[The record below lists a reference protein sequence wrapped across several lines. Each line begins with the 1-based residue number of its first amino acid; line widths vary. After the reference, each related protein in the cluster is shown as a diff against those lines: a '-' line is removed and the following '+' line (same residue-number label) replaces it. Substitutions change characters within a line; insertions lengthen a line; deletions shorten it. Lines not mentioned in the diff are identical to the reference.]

1 MFKTNCSKMKF
12 VITGATSFIGV
23 ELTHYVLSMGD
34 EVIAVC
40 RKGSAGIPKLGEHP
54 NLRIVYSE
62 LSEYADLSGKID
74 KGLVF
79 VNLAWEGTGHSGRNV
94 SDVQQ
99 DNIAHSL
106 EAIKVAAGTGCALFV
121 EAGSQAEY
129 GTVLDRISENTPCN
143 PFSEYGKAKLAVKE
157 QGSKMAN
164 AFGMKYLHLRIFSLY
179 GEEDHP
185 WTLVMSSLKKMVNNE
200 PIDLS
205 PCTQNWNFL
214 YVKDAV
220 KQLYLLCQYALRNS
234 DYTSEVFNIA
244 SKDTRALKD
253 FVKEM
258 YILSNS
264 KSKLNFGAITPAN
277 VVSLDPDVSKTEAA
291 TGFISQYV
299 FKDIICNI
307 IRNNKQ

>member
-1 MFKTNCSKMKF
+1 MKF
-12 VITGATSFIGV
+12 IITGATSFIGV
-23 ELTHYVLSMGD
+23 ELTRYALSMGD

-54 NLRIVYSE
+54 NLKIVHSE
-62 LSEYADLSGKID
+62 LSEYANLSGQID
-74 KGLVF
+74 KGQVF
-79 VNLAWEGTGHSGRNV
+79 VNLAWEGTGHGGRNV
-94 SDVQQ
+94 SDIQQ

-106 EAIKVAAGTGCALFV
+106 EAIKVAAGIGCTLFV

-129 GTVLDRISENTPCN
+129 GTVLEKISETTPCN

-157 QGSKMAN
+157 QGSKVAN
-164 AFGMKYLHLRIFSLY
+164 ALGMKYLHLRIFSLY

-220 KQLYLLCQYALRNS
+220 KQIYLLCQYALRNPN
-234 DYTSEVFNIA
+234 YKSEVFNIA
-244 SKDTRALKD
+244 SKDTRVLKD
-253 FVKEM
+253 FVTEM
-258 YILSNS
+258 YSLSQS
-264 KSKLNFGAITPAN
+264 KSALNYGAITPAN
-277 VVSLDPDVSKTEAA
+277 VVSLDPDTSKTEAA
-291 TGFISQYV
+291 TGFISDYV
-299 FKDIICNI
+299 FKDIINNI
-307 IRNNKQ
+307 ICKLK

>member
-1 MFKTNCSKMKF
+1 MKF

-23 ELTHYVLSMGD
+23 ELTRYALSMGD

-40 RKGSAGIPKLGEHP
+40 RKGSAGIPKLGTHS
-54 NLRIVYSE
+54 NLKIVYSE
-62 LSEYADLSGKID
+62 LSEYANLRNQID
-74 KGLVF
+74 KADLF
-79 VNLAWEGTGHSGRNV
+79 VNLAWEGTGHSGR
-94 SDVQQ
+94 DVTDIQK

-106 EAIKVAAGTGCALFV
+106 EAIKVAVGIGCSLFV

-129 GTVLDRISENTPCN
+129 GTVLDKISETTPCH

-157 QGSKMAN
+157 QGSKIAN
-164 AFGMKYLHLRIFSLY
+164 ALGMKYLHLRIFSLY

-185 WTLVMSSLKKMVNNE
+185 WTLVMSSLRKMVNNE
-200 PIDLS
+200 PVDLS

-220 KQLYLLCQYALRNS
+220 KQIYLLCQYALKNPEYEA
-234 DYTSEVFNIA
+234 DVFNIA

-258 YILSNS
+258 YTLSQS
-264 KSKLNFGAITPAN
+264 KSELKFGAIIPAN
-277 VVSLDPDVSKTEAA
+277 VVSLDPDTSKTESA
-291 TGFISQYV
+291 TGFISDHN
-299 FKDIICNI
+299 FKDIINNI
-307 IRNNKQ
+307 ICEFKQ

>member
-1 MFKTNCSKMKF
+1 MKF

-23 ELTHYVLSMGD
+23 ELTRYALSMGD

-54 NLRIVYSE
+54 NLHIVYSE
-62 LSEYADLSGKID
+62 LSEYGNLINQID
-74 KGLVF
+74 KADVF
-79 VNLAWEGTGHSGRNV
+79 INLAWEGTGHGGRNLAEI
-94 SDVQQ
+94 QQ

-106 EAIKVAAGTGCALFV
+106 EAIKVAAGIGCSLFV

-129 GTVLDRISENTPCN
+129 GTVLEKISETTPCN

-157 QGSKMAN
+157 QGSKIAN
-164 AFGMKYLHLRIFSLY
+164 ALGMKYLHLRIFSLY

-200 PIDLS
+200 PVDLS

-220 KQLYLLCQYALRNS
+220 RQIYLLCQYAQRNPN
-234 DYTSEVFNIA
+234 YKSEVFNIA
-244 SKDTRALKD
+244 SKDTRVLKD
-253 FVKEM
+253 FVVEM
-258 YILSNS
+258 YNLSQS
-264 KSKLNFGAITPAN
+264 KSELNFGTIPPAN
-277 VVSLDPDVSKTEAA
+277 VVSLDPDTSKTESV
-291 TGFISQYV
+291 TGFISDHV
-299 FKDIICNI
+299 FKDIVNNI
-307 IRNNKQ
+307 ICKFKQL

>member
-1 MFKTNCSKMKF
+1 MKF
-12 VITGATSFIGV
+12 IITGATSFIGA
-23 ELTHYVLSMGD
+23 ELTRFALSMGD

-40 RKGSAGIPKLGEHP
+40 RKDSAGISKLGEHP

-62 LSEYADLSGKID
+62 LSEYANLSGQIE
-74 KGLVF
+74 KGQVF
-79 VNLAWEGTGHSGRNV
+79 INLAWEGTGHSGRNLT
-94 SDVQQ
+94 DIQQ

-129 GTVLDRISENTPCN
+129 GTVLERISEKTSCH

-157 QGSKMAN
+157 QGSKIAN
-164 AFGMKYLHLRIFSLY
+164 ALGLKYLHLRIFSLF

-185 WTLVMSSLKKMVNNE
+185 WTLVMSCLKKMVNNE

-220 KQLYLLCQYALRNS
+220 KQIYLLCQYALRNS
-234 DYTSEVFNIA
+234 GYKAEVFNIA
-244 SKDTRALKD
+244 SKDTRILKA
-253 FVKEM
+253 FVDEM
-258 YILSNS
+258 YSLAQS
-264 KSKLNFGAITPAN
+264 KSELNFGAIAPTN

-299 FKDIICNI
+299 FKDIVNHI
-307 IRNNKQ
+307 IRNCKQQ